1 MELETPDQT
10 KEQCVE
16 NVANSEDQI
25 DSGSNAPRQ
34 LIDNITKGELTDI
47 QQHVEEK
54 MKESDGVITVIK
66 DKQID
71 IKEIVSEDAKDKS
84 LVDGDQF
91 TEPEIL
97 DLSVLDQPQKLVED
111 SSECGDE
118 TAKSEWIGKQQVE
131 PVLNSSSSSDEES
144 RGGSEKT
151 NTLKR
156 RKKRPRQISQASI
169 DRHKKMQQIHDVLS
183 SSPLDID
190 KLRELAVGDGGL
202 VKDELRRKAWP
213 RLMMIEH
220 MEVTPKPTLDV
231 VKAHKDYQQVVLDV
245 NRSLKRFPPGIDDD
259 YRLVLMDQLTTL
271 IIRVLIK
278 HPDLHYYQG
287 FHDVAITF
295 LLVMGE
301 DVGFEMVEKLA
312 VTHLCDFMRPTMEKT
327 TYYLTYLYPIL
338 KRADPKL
345 HQFLIDSGVGTVFCL
360 PWLITWFAHTLSDYR
375 NVVRLYDFFLAT
387 PYLMPMYIASAIVLK
402 KKEDILTGECEM
414 AMQHF
419 ILSQVPDTL
428 PFEEILIR
436 ANELH
441 DAYPPDTMQ
450 DEVDEFIKKKNEE
463 EALEKQRLLEK
474 KKKFEASRRG
484 RKYREILYA
493 VSRYNPIPPAQTKM
507 IFKVAFFAV
516 TAYFATS
523 LYSYYSESPSLFPF
537 FTRQ

>member
-1 MELETPDQT
+1 MEGGIVNHVFQSPGNDIDDEGQIDTFG
-10 KEQCVE
+10 
-16 NVANSEDQI
+16 NVAKKTMKQTAN
-25 DSGSNAPRQ
+25 
-34 LIDNITKGELTDI
+34 DNIEDELVNNTCVQKKIEDSKELNEVLDYKGASELDS
-47 QQHVEEK
+47 K
-54 MKESDGVITVIK
+54 C
-66 DKQID
+66 
-71 IKEIVSEDAKDKS
+71 
-84 LVDGDQF
+84 LPDGDQF

-97 DLSVLDQPQKLVED
+97 DPNVPDKEDDPCGSSGEDDTKLKL
-111 SSECGDE
+111 
-118 TAKSEWIGKQQVE
+118 AGKQQVE
-131 PVLNSSSSSDEES
+131 PVVNSSTEEEIS
-144 RGGSEKT
+144 GENEK
-151 NTLKR
+151 KVRR
-156 RKKRPRQISQASI
+156 RKKRPKTVDQASI
-169 DRHKKMQQIHDVLS
+169 DRQKKMQEIQDVLS
-183 SSPLDID
+183 SSPIDIE

-231 VKAHKDYQQVVLDV
+231 VKAHKDYNQVVLDV

-271 IIRVLIK
+271 IIRVLMK

-301 DVGFEMVEKLA
+301 DVGFELVEKLA

-338 KRADPKL
+338 KRKDPKL

-387 PYLMPMYIASAIVLK
+387 PYLMPMYIAAAIVLK
-402 KKEDILTGECEM
+402 KKEDILSGECDM

-428 PFEEILIR
+428 PFEEILIE

-441 DAYPPDTMQ
+441 NLYPPNTLQ
-450 DEVDEFIKKKNEE
+450 EEVDEFIKKKNEE
-463 EALEKQRLLEK
+463 EAIERQLLVDRR
-474 KKKFEASRRG
+474 KKFEASRRVQY
-484 RKYREILYA
+484 YRDLFHTVTGYI
-493 VSRYNPIPPAQTKM
+493 PIPPAQTKM
-507 IFKVAFFAV
+507 IVKVAFFAI

-523 LYSYYSESPSLFPF
+523 LYSYYSESPSLFAFAP
-537 FTRQ
+537 RQ